1 MWPLW
6 ESLSDQALVELS
18 VYQWKNYGT
27 KLDIITGAQDNENI
41 FVEPLSEIDK
51 IMRQPPSRS
60 RGKNG

>member
-18 VYQWKNYGT
+18 VYQWTQYGT
-27 KLDIITGAQDNENI
+27 KLDIITGTPKNEHI

-51 IMRQPPSRS
+51 LIRQTPRHQ
-60 RGKNG
+60 RQVK